1 MQSPPA
7 LFRVWRGRGATSR
20 ASPASRQKSLP
31 SGLSYSDRC
40 YRIALLSNRDDPVK
54 ANQMRETEAAARAL
68 GMTVQVNWV
77 RDGADFR
84 ALPKYWPGTRR
95 GPRLPTSRPGRVC
108 DPSRPCADLP
118 ARARSLCGQTE
129 LSDGG
134 RDSHERPPGVRGA
147 SGQRVLHRGCIHT
160 PRSLYPSFQV
170 LSRTLLKTASDSLLG
185 SRYYA
190 HFSPPV
196 RLPWHVAHGPPA
208 ASYVPTVSSRNGVY
222 STSQLSCLGDEA
234 RERSAHL
241 PRRLHEG
248 QSTLECR
255 DAAAVRRSRSLGR

>member
-1 MQSPPA
+1 VIHPDPAQISPRA
-7 LFRVWRGRGATSR
+7 LEAFVVRLNSR
-20 ASPASRQKSLP
+20 
-31 SGLSYSDRC
+31 
-40 YRIALLSNRDDPVK
+40 
-54 ANQMRETEAAARAL
+54 MAAATL
-68 GMTVQVNWV
+68 
-77 RDGADFR
+77 
-84 ALPKYWPGTRR
+84 
-95 GPRLPTSRPGRVC
+95 TS
-108 DPSRPCADLP
+108 DLQAFEAHP
-118 ARARSLCGQTE
+118 DSEFCI
-129 LSDGG
+129 GG
-134 RDSHERPPGVRGA
+134 VY
-147 SGQRVLHRGCIHT
+147 T
-160 PRSLYPSFQV
+160 PRSPYPSFQV

-255 DAAAVRRSRSLGR
+255 DAAAVRRRRSLGR